1 MPLIDMQNLIHF
13 IHVGWNPSSSNDFRM
28 KSHSSMSYAFS
39 ISSFNANHPLWFF
52 NLWKEFRI
60 SFIINILYIM
70 DFSSP
75 RECTLQRINNR
86 LENWCS
92 VLTIIFEMILYI
104 VVQRLIGRK
113 WVDLS
118 GLKFFGISVI
128 RVWFR
133 LLNKWPCLKKVLIAS
148 QRFWP
153 IMGQKVWKNETPKS
167 SDPCDLSGFMSN
179 KASLIRHLE

>member
-1 MPLIDMQNLIHF
+1 MWDEILVALMIL
-13 IHVGWNPSSSNDFRM
+13 GWNPILVCHMLFPYRVSMQTILCGFLICGKSSEFPLLLI
-28 KSHSSMSYAFS
+28 YY
-39 ISSFNANHPLWFF
+39 ISWISLPLVNALCKG
-52 NLWKEFRI
+52 L
-60 SFIINILYIM
+60 II
-70 DFSSP
+70 DW
-75 RECTLQRINNR
+75 RTGR
-86 LENWCS
+86 S